1 MMKKFA
7 IVFLVVLIAL
17 GISNVLQ
24 GFLLTYFYVP
34 DLYVTSNHEIHIL
47 IQYSFSAIIIT
58 LLLLGID
65 RLKSF
70 LRRTKSL

>member
-34 DLYVTSNHEIHIL
+34 DLYVTSNLEIHIL
-47 IQYSFSAIIIT
+47 IQYCFSAIIIT

-65 RLKSF
+65 RVKSF
-70 LRRTKSL
+70 FRRTKSL

>member
-1 MMKKFA
+1 MMKKFV

-24 GFLLTYFYVP
+24 GILLTYIYVP
-34 DLYVTSNHEIHIL
+34 DLYVTSNLEIPHL

-65 RLKSF
+65 RVKSF
-70 LRRTKSL
+70 LHRTKSL